1 MGFDK
6 DDTRPV
12 VDVEKRTTKVNISMV
27 IGVIVFFIV
36 TGIVVWALFIRPS
49 AGGET
54 GVPLP

>member
-12 VDVEKRTTKVNISMV
+12 MDVQKRTTKVNISMV
-27 IGVIVFFIV
+27 IGVLLFFIV
-36 TGIVVWALFIRPS
+36 AGIVVWALVIRPS
-49 AGGET
+49 AGGDA

>member
-12 VDVEKRTTKVNISMV
+12 VDVEKRTTKVNISMA

-49 AGGET
+49 AGGEA